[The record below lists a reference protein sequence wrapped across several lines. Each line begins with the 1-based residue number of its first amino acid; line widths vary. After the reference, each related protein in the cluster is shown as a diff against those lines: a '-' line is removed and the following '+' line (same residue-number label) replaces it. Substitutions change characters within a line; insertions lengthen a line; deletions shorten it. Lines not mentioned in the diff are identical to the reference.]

1 MTQNSTVGW
10 LRLISTLALAGG
22 GAYFIFALN
31 SAAVLE
37 LLIWVEFTSG
47 SPGLSGVFIM
57 VSVIAIFTIG
67 CYVANWIAAGF
78 RRAE

>member
-1 MTQNSTVGW
+1 MTQNSKVGW

-22 GAYFIFALN
+22 GSYFMFVLN

-37 LLIWVEFTSG
+37 LLVWVEFTSG

-57 VSVIAIFTIG
+57 VSVIIVFTIS
-67 CYVANWIAAGF
+67 CYVASWIASGF
-78 RRAE
+78 RRVD

>member
-22 GAYFIFALN
+22 GAYFMFVLN

-37 LLIWVEFTSG
+37 LLVWVEFTSG

-57 VSVIAIFTIG
+57 VSVIIVFTIS
-67 CYVANWIAAGF
+67 CYVASWIASGF
-78 RRAE
+78 RRVD

>member
-1 MTQNSTVGW
+1 MTQNSKVGW

-22 GAYFIFALN
+22 GAYFMFVLN

-37 LLIWVEFTSG
+37 LLVWVEFTSG

-57 VSVIAIFTIG
+57 VSVIIVFTIS
-67 CYVANWIAAGF
+67 CYVASWIASGF
-78 RRAE
+78 RRVD

>member
-10 LRLISTLALAGG
+10 LRLISTLVLASG
-22 GAYFIFALN
+22 GAYLIFVLN

-37 LLIWVEFTSG
+37 LLVWVEFISG

-57 VSVIAIFTIG
+57 VSVIVIFTIG
-67 CYVANWIAAGF
+67 CYVANWIASGF
-78 RRAE
+78 RHAE

>member
-22 GAYFIFALN
+22 GSYFMFVLN

-37 LLIWVEFTSG
+37 LLVWVEFTSG

-57 VSVIAIFTIG
+57 VSVIIVFTIS
-67 CYVANWIAAGF
+67 CYVASWIATGF
-78 RRAE
+78 RRVD